1 MGCLKMAT
9 DAIFE
14 FLESSTIHGL
24 VHISTAKS
32 RVARYP
38 WAAIVVACFGFA
50 IHMITSSYKEWQ
62 ESPVSTTITT
72 HPITE
77 LEFPRVTVCPPRGS
91 NTAVNH
97 LLEKVK
103 DVNFTERK
111 RQELV
116 AISREIFLEIPN
128 RKHAE
133 EMTELLSTE
142 NMRSIADGQTSLPEV
157 DNEGMIIMKSS
168 DPEGSFTSPGFGNAG
183 YKGDFFSKPKFL
195 HYMIEMVGEG
205 ELVISFQSQGNWSPI
220 SSEDRLQLSGENLSW
235 SDAENFC
242 ASQGGHLASVTSQS
256 EQDEITKLANGN
268 FVWLGRRRKS
278 MVDPWQWSDG
288 RQWGY
293 QNWATSYN
301 NESGYYCVASLG
313 DVRWQ
318 NVRCSFELKPL
329 CAKVAGNYTL
339 VIRKTALVKTFH
351 LWWYHNFTM
360 EKSVLKKPGFKID
373 WKMKNVSQYHVMDF
387 FSKDLTGSVSTPG
400 LGSLPS
406 PNFYKERH
414 EYTAV
419 IELPHNITDVI
430 GDSALL
436 IDVDIVRD
444 DKRESEVELWTGE
457 PRLESSNM
465 IMNWN
470 EAENFCAS
478 KGGHLA
484 SVTSSFHQRRIKAF
498 MEKKG
503 IQSPSNI
510 WLGGTDY
517 EVEGEWTW
525 SDGSKWGY
533 TYWRSNEP
541 TNASDENCLLSNR
554 WKNWTWYDEPCDA
567 KYPFICNVGTK
578 MTLTSDTQLV
588 FTSENISIP
597 AMKFRWVSEPIRQTE
612 NENGELAVMER
623 DLTRKT
629 TAMTTNKTIG
639 GLKLSWQLLG
649 SVNQTKSDDIMSD
662 VWKIKNHDT
671 PYEKDMNMMAIMNL
685 VQESKIYGVS
695 QGEVW
700 KALLKH
706 RWDIGIL
713 GTSPCLNENQ
723 IAEVIVKTGQD
734 LNLKYDW
741 NIWIH
746 EEDLAFGTQ
755 LYTTLCQCPGKLV
768 EAAKLSAFFDSLL
781 TSQNLNTVVAATDY
795 NDISTTTCLHSVVR
809 YHSVN
814 HIS

>member
-1 MGCLKMAT
+1 
-9 DAIFE
+9 
-14 FLESSTIHGL
+14 
-24 VHISTAKS
+24 
-32 RVARYP
+32 
-38 WAAIVVACFGFA
+38 
-50 IHMITSSYKEWQ
+50 
-62 ESPVSTTITT
+62 
-72 HPITE
+72 
-77 LEFPRVTVCPPRGS
+77 
-91 NTAVNH
+91 
-97 LLEKVK
+97 
-103 DVNFTERK
+103 
-111 RQELV
+111 
-116 AISREIFLEIPN
+116 
-128 RKHAE
+128 
-133 EMTELLSTE
+133 
-142 NMRSIADGQTSLPEV
+142 
-157 DNEGMIIMKSS
+157 
-168 DPEGSFTSPGFGNAG
+168 
-183 YKGDFFSKPKFL
+183 
-195 HYMIEMVGEG
+195 
-205 ELVISFQSQGNWSPI
+205 
-220 SSEDRLQLSGENLSW
+220 
-235 SDAENFC
+235 
-242 ASQGGHLASVTSQS
+242 
-256 EQDEITKLANGN
+256 
-268 FVWLGRRRKS
+268 
-278 MVDPWQWSDG
+278 
-288 RQWGY
+288 
-293 QNWATSYN
+293 
-301 NESGYYCVASLG
+301 
-313 DVRWQ
+313 
-318 NVRCSFELKPL
+318 
-329 CAKVAGNYTL
+329 
-339 VIRKTALVKTFH
+339 
-351 LWWYHNFTM
+351 
-360 EKSVLKKPGFKID
+360 
-373 WKMKNVSQYHVMDF
+373 
-387 FSKDLTGSVSTPG
+387 
-400 LGSLPS
+400 
-406 PNFYKERH
+406 
-414 EYTAV
+414 
-419 IELPHNITDVI
+419 
-430 GDSALL
+430 
-436 IDVDIVRD
+436 
-444 DKRESEVELWTGE
+444 
-457 PRLESSNM
+457 M
-465 IMNWN
+465 IMSWN

-554 WKNWTWYDEPCDA
+554 WKNWRWYDEPCDA

-578 MTLTSDTQLV
+578 MTLSSDTQLV

-597 AMKFRWVSEPIRQTE
+597 AIKFRWVSEPIRQTE
-612 NENGELAVMER
+612 NENGELAVVER

-671 PYEKDMNMMAIMNL
+671 PYEKDMNMMTIMNL

-723 IAEVIVKTGQD
+723 IAEVIVKTGPD

-781 TSQNLNTVVAATDY
+781 TSQNLNTVVAATMHNIQPRAGENIKDFTAINMWYKRLDERYNFSLGSNVLPLLTTDNLTTLAGLNPPYLSDY
-795 NDISTTTCLHSVVR
+795 NANSDGHQYNNMSSLYGEISQCESYFIVYSCLHIVQMF
-809 YHSVN
+809 
-814 HIS
+814 